1 LAFNPHPS
9 QASRVAWSTSDELDW
24 LIWADGASC
33 GWKDTGVYNKECSPE
48 IPPTSHHICLSILE
62 KYIYRPPTLTAG
74 APLQLGPLDL
84 AMSTKNILIGCAA
97 STILLS
103 RHTHFGAITTF
114 VLLTALALTCKV
126 LYLLILWPKLL
137 SPTRH
142 LPGPTSASFLMGNF
156 SIIQAMQSGA
166 PLVIWMRTI
175 PNSGLLR
182 YLGIF
187 NIERIFPTT
196 PEVLKEVL
204 HTKSYSFI
212 KPPILTNDIG
222 GILGKKGLLFTEGE
236 EHKMQRKLLLPA
248 FSHAHI
254 KGLVPGFWSKGIEMT
269 EKVAEVVRA
278 SRSGASGGGGEGVVV
293 EMGKWFSL
301 VTLDIIGSCGFGY
314 EFRALESASISGSSN
329 SQEKSG
335 SELAEAY
342 NTIFNMGSPSRIGA
356 ILTLILPF
364 RLLHSLPLKR
374 TREVMRAASTIRRV
388 TARILAA
395 KKSALATSPEDS
407 ESKDI
412 LSVMLKSNTY
422 TGPDGESSM
431 RDQLMTFLAAGHET
445 TATAMIWAIHCLS
458 LPENR
463 HIQSRLRAEIHGAFP
478 SGLPTT
484 ITYDQIFSMKYLSHV
499 TSEVLRLHPPVG
511 VTLRV
516 AAEDT
521 TVNGTFVP
529 KGTSVVLSPF
539 AINRSVALWG
549 ADAEEFK
556 PERWAGKEDGAAAV
570 ESNYGFLTFLAGPR
584 GCIGN
589 VFAKVEFKCLLA
601 VTIGRFEFEQD
612 GKRELVVKTGV
623 TAKPRGGMPVSV
635 KEVTWG

>member
-1 LAFNPHPS
+1 M
-9 QASRVAWSTSDELDW
+9 
-24 LIWADGASC
+24 
-33 GWKDTGVYNKECSPE
+33 
-48 IPPTSHHICLSILE
+48 
-62 KYIYRPPTLTAG
+62 
-74 APLQLGPLDL
+74 
-84 AMSTKNILIGCAA
+84 AM
-97 STILLS
+97 
-103 RHTHFGAITTF
+103 
-114 VLLTALALTCKV
+114 
-126 LYLLILWPKLL
+126 
-137 SPTRH
+137 
-142 LPGPTSASFLMGNF
+142 
-156 SIIQAMQSGA
+156 
-166 PLVIWMRTI
+166 WMRTI

-187 NIERIFPTT
+187 NIERVFPTT
-196 PEVLKEVL
+196 PEVMKEVL

-212 KPPILTNDIG
+212 KPPLLTNDIG
-222 GILGKKGLLFTEGE
+222 NIIGKKGLLFAEGE

-254 KGLVPGFWSKGIEMT
+254 KGLVPGFWSKGVEMT
-269 EKVAEVVRA
+269 EKVAEVMRA
-278 SRSGASGGGGEGVVV
+278 SRSGAGGNGEEGVVV
-293 EMGKWFSL
+293 EMGRWFSL
-301 VTLDIIGSCGFGY
+301 VTLDIIGSSGFGY
-314 EFRALESASISGSSN
+314 EFHALESASISGSSN
-329 SQEKSG
+329 SEEKSG

-342 NTIFNMGSPSRIGA
+342 NTIFNRGRPSRILA
-356 ILTLILPF
+356 ILSLIFPSSLVQ
-364 RLLHSLPLKR
+364 SLPLKR
-374 TREVMRAASTIRRV
+374 TREVARAASTIRRV
-388 TARILAA
+388 TAQILAA
-395 KKSALATSPEDS
+395 KKSALAASPEDS

-431 RDQLMTFLAAGHET
+431 RDQMMTFLAAGHET
-445 TATAMIWAIHCLS
+445 TATSMLWAIHTLS

-463 HIQSRLRAEIHGAFP
+463 HIQSRLRAEIHSAFP
-478 SGLPTT
+478 SGLPATT
-484 ITYDQIFSMKYLSHV
+484 TYDQIASLKYLSHV

-521 TVNGTFVP
+521 TLNGTFVP
-529 KGTSVVLSPF
+529 KGTSIVLSPF

-549 ADAEEFK
+549 ADAEEFR

-612 GKRELVVKTGV
+612 GKRELVVKAGI
-623 TAKPRGGMPVSV
+623 TAKPLGGIPVAV
-635 KEVTWG
+635 KEVVWG